1 MNYLPGIGSPAADPN
16 VFSVGSTI
24 TSDIGQWRY
33 HNTTGTDHISYYS
46 QRHKDLLDV
55 FAPGTMIY
63 SSVHAFDLDNDGYN
77 ETYAPNS
84 YDWYPGT
91 SMASPQVAG
100 FAAVA
105 QQAALEYLGRKLSV
119 DELSKIV
126 TDNADTIYDGDD
138 EDDPINDGFH
148 TEAYYKRINF

>member
-1 MNYLPGIGSPAADPN
+1 
-16 VFSVGSTI
+16 
-24 TSDIGQWRY
+24 
-33 HNTTGTDHISYYS
+33 
-46 QRHKDLLDV
+46 
-55 FAPGTMIY
+55 MIY
-63 SSVHAFDLDNDGYN
+63 SSVHAFDLDNDDYN

-119 DELSKIV
+119 DELSKII

-138 EDDPINDGFH
+138 EDDPINDGYH
-148 TEAYYKRINF
+148 TEAYYKRINFEKSLKAIEAMSVDSGLVATVGTDDLKEIDLGFVPIAGFNGTSSNDNVAGTSQLTSLDY